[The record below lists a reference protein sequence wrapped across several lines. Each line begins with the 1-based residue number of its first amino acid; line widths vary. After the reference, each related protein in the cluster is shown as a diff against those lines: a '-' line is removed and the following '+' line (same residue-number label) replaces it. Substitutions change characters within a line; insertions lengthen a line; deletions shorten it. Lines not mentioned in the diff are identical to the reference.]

1 MNVQSQIQDIV
12 IAGGG
17 TAGWMTA
24 AALSKLL
31 GDKYRIT
38 LVESEE
44 IGTVGVGEATI
55 PMIQLFNQALEI
67 DEAEFLR
74 ETQGSI
80 KLAIEFV
87 NWGRIGERYMHAFG
101 RYGQDVGAAPF
112 DQYWQKLY
120 QAGRAEELEHYSIN
134 WQAAKANKFCPA
146 RPDMTGSP
154 LSQIVHAF
162 HFDASLYA
170 KYLRRQA
177 EARGVRRME
186 GKIVDVSL
194 DGFTGHVR
202 SLKLERGETV
212 EGQLFI
218 DCSGFRGLLIEQ
230 VLKTGYED
238 WSHWLPCDRAVAV
251 PCAPVA
257 PLTPYT
263 RATARTAGWQWRIPL
278 QQRIG
283 NGHVFSSRFLSEDE
297 ATAQLL
303 ANLDGE
309 PLAEPRPL
317 RFKTGMRSKSWNRNV
332 VSIGLS
338 SGFLEPL
345 ESTSIHL
352 IQVAISKLVGFF
364 PDCGFATADVDEY
377 NRQMRFEFESVR
389 DFIILHYH
397 LTEREDTP
405 FWQHCRTMSVPE
417 RLTRKMAL
425 YRSRGRIVRDN
436 NELFSE
442 VAWLQ
447 VLHGQGLRAQGYH
460 PLVEKMDE
468 AELVSFLGHVRDVI
482 AKCVDVMPEHA
493 TYIREHCAASRA

>member
-1 MNVQSQIQDIV
+1 
-12 IAGGG
+12 
-17 TAGWMTA
+17 
-24 AALSKLL
+24 
-31 GDKYRIT
+31 
-38 LVESEE
+38 
-44 IGTVGVGEATI
+44 
-55 PMIQLFNQALEI
+55 
-67 DEAEFLR
+67 
-74 ETQGSI
+74 
-80 KLAIEFV
+80 
-87 NWGRIGERYMHAFG
+87 
-101 RYGQDVGAAPF
+101 
-112 DQYWQKLY
+112 
-120 QAGRAEELEHYSIN
+120 
-134 WQAAKANKFCPA
+134 
-146 RPDMTGSP
+146 
-154 LSQIVHAF
+154 
-162 HFDASLYA
+162 
-170 KYLRRQA
+170 
-177 EARGVRRME
+177 
-186 GKIVDVSL
+186 
-194 DGFTGHVR
+194 
-202 SLKLERGETV
+202 
-212 EGQLFI
+212 
-218 DCSGFRGLLIEQ
+218 
-230 VLKTGYED
+230 
-238 WSHWLPCDRAVAV
+238 
-251 PCAPVA
+251 
-257 PLTPYT
+257 
-263 RATARTAGWQWRIPL
+263 
-278 QQRIG
+278 
-283 NGHVFSSRFLSEDE
+283 
-297 ATAQLL
+297 
-303 ANLDGE
+303 
-309 PLAEPRPL
+309 
-317 RFKTGMRSKSWNRNV
+317 MRSKSWNRNV